1 MSEAAAIYP
10 LPKPATAL
18 KPKLRRVITVNDLI
32 NKKRQTLPFEG
43 AWKDA
48 MGCPESNAVIFIWG
62 KSGQGKTRFIVQ
74 FIKYLCNHIE
84 KILLDSLEEGD
95 SESLGQAFRQENMH
109 EVHGKVFILD
119 NEPLDQLCTRLKK
132 KKQAQCVIIDSWQY
146 SRKDYAFYQQM
157 KEQFKKKMFI
167 INSHAAGNNPK
178 GSSAEDI
185 RYDAMIKIHVSG
197 FVAKVISRFPSPQTP
212 YVIWEQGAKR
222 HWGKKYKDVI
232 NGKHWPG
239 QK

>member
-1 MSEAAAIYP
+1 MSEAAAVYP
-10 LPKPATAL
+10 IAAAKEPKQ
-18 KPKLRRVITVNDLI
+18 KLRRVITVNDLV
-32 NKKRQTLPFEG
+32 NKKRERLIFTG
-43 AWKDA
+43 VWKEC
-48 MGCPESNAVIFIWG
+48 MGCPQANAVIFIWG
-62 KSGQGKTRFIVQ
+62 KSGHGKTRFIIQ

-95 SESLGQAFRQENMH
+95 SDSLALAFHQEEMQ

-132 KKQAQCVIIDSWQY
+132 KKQAQAVVIDSWQY
-146 SRKDYAFYQQM
+146 GRKDYAFYQKM

-178 GSSAEDI
+178 GSSADSI
-185 RYDAMIKIHVSG
+185 RFDAMIKIHVVG
-197 FVAKVISRFPSPQTP
+197 YVAKIVSRYGSEKP

-222 HWGKKYKDVI
+222 YWGKKYKNVI
-232 NGKHWPG
+232 NGTHWIG